1 MAKFEPFKGIRATR
15 DKMHLVASRS
25 FLSYSESE
33 LQNKLTTNPYTFL
46 HVIHPTQK
54 RDVAEHIK
62 FMEVRNLFDA
72 YVRNGILVQEPTESF
87 YLYRQVKDGKSY
99 LGWIGGIA
107 IDDYRSGLIKIHE
120 HTIES
125 RENLFSE
132 YLAVTGINA
141 EPVLMFA
148 NLSGEF
154 KSWMKS
160 IEERQP
166 LADFSTTDRAQHT
179 LWCIDDS
186 TEIEKVRLC
195 FSHLDAVYIADGH
208 HRSASSERLYK
219 NHPEWPGAANFLSFI
234 IDEEDLTIHPF
245 HRLVKDARYNED
257 YILKLVQERFQKFE
271 QEVDGENPP
280 SGVFG
285 VVFKNNISWWRF
297 NEDQQIDP
305 DRLATQVLSPL
316 FEFEDFRKDRRL
328 KYAEGP
334 KGIAFLQDQIAE
346 GLATVG
352 FVLSPIRVQEL
363 KNVADQKG
371 VMPPKSTYIE
381 PKLRSGLVIYPI
393 TYGF

>member
-72 YVRNGILVQEPTESF
+72 YVRNGILVQEHTESF

-166 LADFSTTDRAQHT
+166 LADFSTTDRARHT

-186 TEIEKVRLC
+186 NEIEKVRLC

-271 QEVDGENPP
+271 QEVGGENPP

-297 NEDQQIDP
+297 NEDEQIDP